1 MTIVYKR
8 RRFRALWLLSA
19 LCVTALAG
27 CASTPDE
34 ATTNGDAS
42 VTEDAPTASRNT
54 AAAIEEFSARSDN
67 NGESDRSMPEVPPEL
82 DDMILDENSERRS
95 ARFDVAASG
104 VPLAQF
110 LDDLSDI
117 ANTNILLSESIAG
130 DVTLR
135 MRNVTV
141 TDVMRAVQDQLGI
154 AFEQTS
160 YGYRVSGSQ
169 IQTRMFRVNYLDI
182 SRLGSS
188 ATGVSSGQIGGGT
201 GQASQINT
209 ENATDFWGTLENTL
223 SLMMGDGGGR
233 QLVVNPQ
240 TGLIVVRAQPRELQA
255 IGDFLYEAE
264 LALQQQVI
272 IEARILEVRLSE
284 SFESGIDWSIL
295 GSANG
300 LEVGAGIDGNP
311 FASPNDNGLE
321 GGFNFSLDLQNFNS
335 VIRALRTQGEVEVL
349 SSPRISTVNNQKA
362 VIKVGSEEQFVTVSS
377 VSSETEEGTQTVT
390 PTFGLQ
396 PYFSGISL
404 DVTPQIQEEESI
416 ILHVH
421 PSVIRVESTTKSFT
435 VQGESYNLPL
445 ANSTIRETDSV
456 IRADN
461 GQVVVIGGLLQNSV
475 TNQSS
480 GVPNQSNG
488 LLGWLFGQQR
498 SAAERSELIILLR
511 PVIADPATMQDDIE
525 NTTTRLLQ
533 P

>member
-1 MTIVYKR
+1 MTIVNAIR
-8 RRFRALWLLSA
+8 RIPVWWLASTLTLIALG
-19 LCVTALAG
+19 G
-27 CASTPDE
+27 CAGQP
-34 ATTNGDAS
+34 
-42 VTEDAPTASRNT
+42 TEPQSSEQQPTADTAPQASRNT
-54 AAAIEEFSARSDN
+54 AAAIESFAGQSTDAP
-67 NGESDRSMPEVPPEL
+67 ESEASPPDVPSEL
-82 DDMILDENSERRS
+82 NDMILDESAERRS
-95 ARFDVAASG
+95 ARFDVAADG

-117 ANTNILLSESIAG
+117 ADTNILLSEAIEG
-130 DVTLR
+130 NVTLR

-188 ATGVSSGQIGGGT
+188 ATGVSSGQIGGGS

-209 ENATDFWGTLENTL
+209 ENSTDFWATLEDTL
-223 SLMMGDGGGR
+223 SLMMGEGGGR
-233 QLVVNPQ
+233 QLVVNAQ

-300 LEVGAGIDGNP
+300 LEIGGGVDGNP
-311 FASPNDNGLE
+311 FSTPNDNGLD
-321 GGFNFSLDLQNFNS
+321 GAFNFSLNLQNFNS

-390 PTFGLQ
+390 PSFGLQ

-480 GVPNQSNG
+480 GVPNRSNG
-488 LLGWLFGQQR
+488 LLGWLFGQER
-498 SAAERSELIILLR
+498 SATERSELIILLR
-511 PVIADPATMQDDIE
+511 PVIADPATMQQDID
-525 NTTTRLLQ
+525 NTATRLLQ